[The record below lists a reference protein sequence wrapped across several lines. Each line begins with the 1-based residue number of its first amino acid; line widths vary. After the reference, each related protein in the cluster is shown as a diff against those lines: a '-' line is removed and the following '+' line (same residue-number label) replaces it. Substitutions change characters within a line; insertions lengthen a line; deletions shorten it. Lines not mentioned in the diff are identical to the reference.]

1 LFTPLERVKT
11 ATIEETPSASDDG
24 RGDSM
29 KHPSTQAG
37 VAVAGRARLAARLRE
52 GRSSLRRRARLV
64 AGLSVVASFYL
75 VAVFADFLA
84 PYDYRAQSREE
95 PSSPASTIHFRDAGG
110 QFHPRPF
117 VYRRRLSDPLARA
130 YEEETGR
137 GYPLVLFPRGHT
149 YKLFGLLTTDRH
161 LFGVAAEA
169 TPDELHPHQPAA
181 TNSGSAT
188 PSSATSSPPRV
199 SLLGTDELG
208 RDRFS
213 RLLRASR
220 FSLLVGP
227 VGTLLASLLGVLVGC
242 LSGYAGRRA
251 DAVLMRAADAMMA
264 LPALVLIL
272 AARAAFPPQMPPGR
286 AAALMISIFVA
297 LGWAEMARLVR
308 GLVLSLR
315 SREFV
320 VAAVAV
326 GATPARVLF
335 RHVLPNAARPVVVQA
350 SLMLPSFLLAE
361 TALSY
366 LGVGV
371 QEPEPSWGLM
381 LARASDLAQLSRHP
395 LLLLSPAIAI
405 FLFVLG
411 VRLTSDGLR
420 GRDE

>member
-1 LFTPLERVKT
+1 MKQPPIQADE
-11 ATIEETPSASDDG
+11 SDIKPT
-24 RGDSM
+24 RF
-29 KHPSTQAG
+29 
-37 VAVAGRARLAARLRE
+37 AARLRE
-52 GRSSLRRRARLV
+52 GGRALGRRGRLV

-75 VAVFADFLA
+75 VALFADFLA

-95 PSSPASTIHFRDAGG
+95 PSAPASTLRFRDADGR
-110 QFHPRPF
+110 FTLRPF
-117 VYRRRLSDPLARA
+117 VYRRRLADPLARR

-137 GYPLVLFPRGHT
+137 RYPLVLFPRGHT
-149 YKLFGLLTTDRH
+149 HTLFGVFTTDRH
-161 LFGVAAEA
+161 LFGVSAEA
-169 TPDELHPHQPAA
+169 TPDARHSQQTADA
-181 TNSGSAT
+181 S
-188 PSSATSSPPRV
+188 SSPHAPRV

-227 VGTLLASLLGVLVGC
+227 VGTLLASLLGVVVGC
-242 LSGYAGRRA
+242 LSGYAGRKV

-272 AARAAFPPQMPPGR
+272 AARAAFPPQMPPR
-286 AAALMISIFVA
+286 SAAALMISIFVA
-297 LGWAEMARLVR
+297 LGWAEMARLTR
-308 GLVLSLR
+308 GLVMALR

-320 VAAVAV
+320 TAAVAV

-335 RHVLPNAARPVVVQA
+335 RHVLPNAARPLVVQA
-350 SLMLPSFLLAE
+350 SLMLPAFLLAE

-381 LARASDLAQLSRHP
+381 LARASELAQLSRHP
-395 LLLLSPAIAI
+395 FLLLSPAVAI

-420 GRDE
+420 DDSRDV

>member
-1 LFTPLERVKT
+1 MNHPPTQ
-11 ATIEETPSASDDG
+11 AD
-24 RGDSM
+24 RGDAKTTRFAARLSE
-29 KHPSTQAG
+29 G
-37 VAVAGRARLAARLRE
+37 GRALRRRGRLAA
-52 GRSSLRRRARLV
+52 GV
-64 AGLSVVASFYL
+64 FIVASFYS
-75 VAVFADFLA
+75 VALFADFLA

-95 PSSPASTIHFRDAGG
+95 PSAPASVLRFRDVGG
-110 QFHPRPF
+110 RFHLRPF
-117 VYRRRLSDPLARA
+117 VYRRRLADPLARL
-130 YEEETGR
+130 YEEETAR
-137 GYPLVLFPRGHT
+137 AYPLALFTRGHS
-149 YKLFGLLTTDRH
+149 YKLFGVFTTDRH
-161 LFGVAAEA
+161 LFGVAAGETSGGGHSRP
-169 TPDELHPHQPAA
+169 TPR
-181 TNSGSAT
+181 
-188 PSSATSSPPRV
+188 PRV

-227 VGTLLASLLGVLVGC
+227 AGTLLAGLVGVFVGC

-251 DAVLMRAADAMMA
+251 DALLMRAADAMMA

-297 LGWAEMARLVR
+297 LGWAEMARLAR

-320 VAAVAV
+320 TAAVAV
-326 GATPARVLF
+326 GASPARVLF
-335 RHVLPNAARPVVVQA
+335 RHVLPNAARPLVVQA
-350 SLMLPSFLLAE
+350 SLMLPAFLLAE

-371 QEPEPSWGLM
+371 QEPEASWGLM

-395 LLLLSPAIAI
+395 FLLLSPALAI

-411 VRLTSDGLR
+411 VRLISDGLR
-420 GRDE
+420 GDSRGA

>member
-1 LFTPLERVKT
+1 MKQP
-11 ATIEETPSASDDG
+11 ATQPDKSDDKPP
-24 RGDSM
+24 RF
-29 KHPSTQAG
+29 
-37 VAVAGRARLAARLRE
+37 AARLRE
-52 GRSSLRRRARLV
+52 GRRALRHRGRLV
-64 AGLSVVASFYL
+64 AGVSVVASFYL

-84 PYDYRAQSREE
+84 PYDYRAQSRDE
-95 PSSPASTIHFRDAGG
+95 PSAPASTLRFRDAEGRL
-110 QFHPRPF
+110 HPRPF
-117 VYRRRLSDPLARA
+117 VYRRRLADPLARA
-130 YEEETGR
+130 YEEDTAGR
-137 GYPLVLFPRGHT
+137 YPLVLFPRGHS
-149 YKLFGLLTTDRH
+149 YKLFGLLATDRH
-161 LFGVAAEA
+161 LFGVSTEA
-169 TPDELHPHQPAA
+169 TPDQRHPRQASADGRP
-181 TNSGSAT
+181 SGRT
-188 PSSATSSPPRV
+188 PPPRV

-272 AARAAFPPQMPPGR
+272 AARAAFPPQMPPR
-286 AAALMISIFVA
+286 SAAALMISIFVA
-297 LGWAEMARLVR
+297 LGWAEMARLTR
-308 GLVLSLR
+308 GLVLALR

-320 VAAVAV
+320 TAAVAV

-335 RHVLPNAARPVVVQA
+335 RHVLPNAARPLVVQA
-350 SLMLPSFLLAE
+350 SLMLPAFLLAE

-395 LLLLSPAIAI
+395 FLLLSPAVAI
-405 FLFVLG
+405 FVFVLG

-420 GRDE
+420 DDSRGD

>member
-1 LFTPLERVKT
+1 MNQP
-11 ATIEETPSASDDG
+11 P
-24 RGDSM
+24 
-29 KHPSTQAG
+29 TQAG
-37 VAVAGRARLAARLRE
+37 ERDVRPARFAARLRE
-52 GRSSLRRRARLV
+52 GRRTLRRRGRLV
-64 AGLSVVASFYL
+64 AGLFVVASFYL
-75 VAVFADFLA
+75 VALFADFLA

-95 PSSPASTIHFRDAGG
+95 PSALASTLRFRDAEGRL
-110 QFHPRPF
+110 HLRPF
-117 VYRRRLSDPLARA
+117 VYRRRLADPLARA

-137 GYPLVLFPRGHT
+137 RYPLVLFPRGHT
-149 YKLFGLLTTDRH
+149 YKLFGVVTADRH
-161 LFGVAAEA
+161 LFGVSTEA
-169 TPDELHPHQPAA
+169 TSDQRPSHPHQ
-181 TNSGSAT
+181 T
-188 PSSATSSPPRV
+188 PSPASRSDETSRHAPRV

-227 VGTLLASLLGVLVGC
+227 VGTLLASLLGVVIGC
-242 LSGYAGRRA
+242 ISGYAGRRA

-308 GLVLSLR
+308 GLVLALR

-320 VAAVAV
+320 TAAVAV
-326 GATPARVLF
+326 GASPARVLF

-350 SLMLPSFLLAE
+350 SLMLPAFLLAE

-395 LLLLSPAIAI
+395 LLLLSPAAAI

-420 GRDE
+420 DEQRGA

>member
-1 LFTPLERVKT
+1 MTEPPTRTDERDAAITP
-11 ATIEETPSASDDG
+11 A
-24 RGDSM
+24 
-29 KHPSTQAG
+29 
-37 VAVAGRARLAARLRE
+37 RARLGARLRE
-52 GRSSLRRRARLV
+52 QGRALGRRGRLA
-64 AGLSVVASFYL
+64 AGLLIVASFYL

-84 PYDYRAQSREE
+84 PYDYRAQSRDE
-95 PSSPASTIHFRDAGG
+95 PSAPASALRFRDAEG
-110 QFHPRPF
+110 RLRLLPF
-117 VYRRRLSDPLARA
+117 VYRRRLADPLARA
-130 YEEETGR
+130 YEEDTTGR
-137 GYPLVLFPRGHT
+137 YPLVIFPRGHS
-149 YKLFGLLTTDRH
+149 YKLFGLLTADRH
-161 LFGVAAEA
+161 LFGVSPEA
-169 TPDELHPHQPAA
+169 TSDERHSQQSDRQHSRQTSPAQTRSRQA
-181 TNSGSAT
+181 
-188 PSSATSSPPRV
+188 PPPRV

-227 VGTLLASLLGVLVGC
+227 VGTLLASLVGVLVGC

-272 AARAAFPPQMPPGR
+272 AARAAVPPQMPPR
-286 AAALMISIFVA
+286 SAAALMISIFVA
-297 LGWAEMARLVR
+297 LGWAEMARLAR
-308 GLVLSLR
+308 GLVLALR

-320 VAAVAV
+320 TAAVAV
-326 GATPARVLF
+326 GASPARVLF
-335 RHVLPNAARPVVVQA
+335 RHVLPNAARPLVVQA
-350 SLMLPSFLLAE
+350 SLMLPAFLLAE

-395 LLLLSPAIAI
+395 LLLLSPAVAI

-420 GRDE
+420 GRNEE

>member
-1 LFTPLERVKT
+1 MRRPPTE
-11 ATIEETPSASDDG
+11 ADA
-24 RGDSM
+24 RG
-29 KHPSTQAG
+29 
-37 VAVAGRARLAARLRE
+37 AGRARLGARLRE
-52 GRSSLRRRARLV
+52 SGRALGRRGRLV
-64 AGLSVVASFYL
+64 AGLSIVASFYL

-84 PYDYRAQSREE
+84 PYDYRAQSRDE
-95 PSSPASTIHFRDAGG
+95 PSAPASTLRFRDAEGRLAL
-110 QFHPRPF
+110 RPF
-117 VYRRRLSDPLARA
+117 VYRRRLADPLARA
-130 YEEETGR
+130 YEEDTTR
-137 GYPLVLFPRGHT
+137 AHPLVLFPRGHS
-149 YKLFGLLTTDRH
+149 YKLFGLFTTDRH
-161 LFGVAAEA
+161 LFGVSNEA
-169 TPDELHPHQPAA
+169 TTDQQQSQQTSAERHSRQTSTEQPR
-181 TNSGSAT
+181 
-188 PSSATSSPPRV
+188 PTSTDQRPAQPTTTPRV

-227 VGTLLASLLGVLVGC
+227 VGTLLASIVGVLVGC

-272 AARAAFPPQMPPGR
+272 AARAAFPPQMPPR
-286 AAALMISIFVA
+286 SAALLMISIFVA
-297 LGWAEMARLVR
+297 LGWAEMARLTR

-320 VAAVAV
+320 TAAVAV
-326 GATPARVLF
+326 GARPARVLF
-335 RHVLPNAARPVVVQA
+335 RHVLPNAARPLVVQA

-395 LLLLSPAIAI
+395 LLLLSPAVAI

-411 VRLTSDGLR
+411 VRLTSDGLKE
-420 GRDE
+420 RDEG

>member
-1 LFTPLERVKT
+1 MTTEDQIRQPPAGADER
-11 ATIEETPSASDDG
+11 
-24 RGDSM
+24 DS
-29 KHPSTQAG
+29 
-37 VAVAGRARLAARLRE
+37 GRARLGARLRE
-52 GRSSLRRRARLV
+52 QGRALGRRGRLA
-64 AGLSVVASFYL
+64 AGLAIVASFYL

-84 PYDYRAQSREE
+84 PYDYRAQSRDE
-95 PSSPASTIHFRDAGG
+95 PSAPASTLRFRDAGG
-110 QFHPRPF
+110 RLTLRPF
-117 VYRRRLSDPLARA
+117 VYRRRLADPLARA
-130 YEEETGR
+130 YEEETAR
-137 GYPLVLFPRGHT
+137 AHPLVLFPRGHS
-149 YKLFGLLTTDRH
+149 YKLFGVLTTDRH
-161 LFGVAAEA
+161 LFGVAAA
-169 TPDELHPHQPAA
+169 DATHDQRQPQPTPDRRQPQQTSTVQRPHQQ
-181 TNSGSAT
+181 TT
-188 PSSATSSPPRV
+188 TPPRV

-213 RLLRASR
+213 RLLRAAR

-242 LSGYAGRRA
+242 LSGYAGRRT

-272 AARAAFPPQMPPGR
+272 AARAAFPPQMPPR
-286 AAALMISIFVA
+286 SAAALMISIFVA
-297 LGWAEMARLVR
+297 LGWAEMARLTR

-320 VAAVAV
+320 TAAVAV
-326 GATPARVLF
+326 GASPARVLF
-335 RHVLPNAARPVVVQA
+335 RHVLPNAARPLVVQA

-395 LLLLSPAIAI
+395 LLLLSPAVAI
-405 FLFVLG
+405 FIFVLG

-420 GRDE
+420 ERDEG

>member
-1 LFTPLERVKT
+1 MKQPPTPAGGSEAR
-11 ATIEETPSASDDG
+11 AS
-24 RGDSM
+24 
-29 KHPSTQAG
+29 
-37 VAVAGRARLAARLRE
+37 RLAARLRE
-52 GRSSLRRRARLV
+52 GRRALGHRGRLV
-64 AGLSVVASFYL
+64 AGLSVIASFYL
-75 VAVFADFLA
+75 AALFADFLA

-95 PSSPASTIHFRDAGG
+95 PSAPASAIRFRDAGG
-110 QFHPRPF
+110 GFHPRPF

-137 GYPLVLFPRGHT
+137 AYPLVLFPRGHS
-149 YKLFGLLTTDRH
+149 YKLFGLFDTDRH
-161 LFGVAAEA
+161 LFGVSADETADQRHSRQA
-169 TPDELHPHQPAA
+169 SPDRRPTRQ
-181 TNSGSAT
+181 TT
-188 PSSATSSPPRV
+188 PPRV

-227 VGTLLASLLGVLVGC
+227 AGTLLAGLLGVLVGC

-272 AARAAFPPQMPPGR
+272 AARAAFPPQMPPAR

-297 LGWAEMARLVR
+297 LGWAEMARLTR

-320 VAAVAV
+320 TAAVAV
-326 GATPARVLF
+326 GASPARVLF

-350 SLMLPSFLLAE
+350 SLMLPAFLLAE

-371 QEPEPSWGLM
+371 QEPEASWGLM

-395 LLLLSPAIAI
+395 FLLLSPAAAI

-420 GRDE
+420 GDSRG